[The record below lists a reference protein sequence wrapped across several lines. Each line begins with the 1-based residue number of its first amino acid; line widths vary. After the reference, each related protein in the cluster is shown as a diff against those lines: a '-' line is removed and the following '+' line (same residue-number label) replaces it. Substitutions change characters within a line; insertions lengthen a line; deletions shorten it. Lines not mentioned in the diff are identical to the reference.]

1 MKSKAHSKKCMD
13 LGVSV
18 GLIDDQDGE
27 EEFGKNLKSFLY
39 CIVVSILSSR
49 FLTLSFPKLLNSCR
63 GKRYRDK
70 NLRS

>member
-27 EEFGKNLKSFLY
+27 EEFGKNLKSFLHCGIY
-39 CIVVSILSSR
+39 FIILVSYPFFSKAFK
-49 FLTLSFPKLLNSCR
+49 FL
-63 GKRYRDK
+63 
-70 NLRS
+70 

>member
-27 EEFGKNLKSFLY
+27 EEFGKKLKSSFFSAFL
-39 CIVVSILSSR
+39 
-49 FLTLSFPKLLNSCR
+49 FLFCHPSFLPFLFQSF
-63 GKRYRDK
+63 
-70 NLRS
+70 